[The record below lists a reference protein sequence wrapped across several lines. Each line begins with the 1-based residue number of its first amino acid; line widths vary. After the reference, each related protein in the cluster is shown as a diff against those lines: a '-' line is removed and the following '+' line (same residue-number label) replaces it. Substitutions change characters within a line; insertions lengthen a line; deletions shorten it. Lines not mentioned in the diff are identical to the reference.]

1 MPAAGHGGRRIEKA
15 GLCVLACSAN
25 VQTVGK
31 RSLPMPAR
39 TESIAAPHAT
49 CRLGLEG
56 SVMNS
61 EQLQRELRFQ
71 LTMSVARRM
80 LSQSLISEAE
90 YRDFEREMAGKYVP
104 VIGGLSVKSA

>member
-1 MPAAGHGGRRIEKA
+1 
-15 GLCVLACSAN
+15 
-25 VQTVGK
+25 
-31 RSLPMPAR
+31 
-39 TESIAAPHAT
+39 
-49 CRLGLEG
+49 
-56 SVMNS
+56 MNS